1 MPYGDGTGPWGYGPR
16 SGRRAGFCAGYP
28 VPGYLNNKVP
38 RYGGYGFGFRGRFNY
53 SPHVS
58 GPYGSAYFPESTV
71 ANLSKEE
78 QKRILEEE
86 LKELEE
92 EKKAIEKRL
101 KDIE

>member
-1 MPYGDGTGPWGYGPR
+1 
-16 SGRRAGFCAGYP
+16 
-28 VPGYLNNKVP
+28 
-38 RYGGYGFGFRGRFNY
+38 FGFRGRFNY

-58 GPYGSAYFPESTV
+58 GPYGSDNFPESTV